1 MCKLYESS
9 TPVKLC
15 IIYRHTIEH
24 STHTY
29 RHASSHAS
37 CPASKP
43 KQHAQIHAVHNP
55 SQMWVAHRALVNF
68 QSRRQSVLRTGV
80 VSPPLKVAA
89 HTDPSVHVRFFT
101 EII

>member
-1 MCKLYESS
+1 MCKYYTCS

-24 STHTY
+24 STPHAY
-29 RHASSHAS
+29 R
-37 CPASKP
+37 P